1 MHSVVF
7 CRYNA
12 AMRGR
17 PKKPPGE
24 ARKLLFQIRMTEEE
38 RAVIEQAATAKSLDA
53 SAWAR
58 SELLDLARK
67 IIAKK

>member
-1 MHSVVF
+1 MV
-7 CRYNA
+7 

-24 ARKLLFQIRMTEEE
+24 ARGKLFQIRVTEEE
-38 RAVIEQAATAKSLDA
+38 RTLIEQAANVKSLDA

-58 SELLDLARK
+58 SELLSLARK
-67 IIAKK
+67 VIAKKPE